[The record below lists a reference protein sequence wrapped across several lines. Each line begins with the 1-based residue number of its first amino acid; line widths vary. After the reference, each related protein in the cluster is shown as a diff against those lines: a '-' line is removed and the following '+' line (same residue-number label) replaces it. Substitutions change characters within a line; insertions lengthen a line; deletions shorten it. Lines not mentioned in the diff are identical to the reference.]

1 MFIELLLK
9 KFQALSRTWGYRG
22 RQEKLGFCSSGAQ
35 IPEGNQTN
43 NGEGDGGTS

>member
-22 RQEKLGFCSSGAQ
+22 RQESSRHFLELGDTEADKKS
-35 IPEGNQTN
+35 
-43 NGEGDGGTS
+43 